1 MAKHNYYY
9 DDYYLLLRQYGN
21 IHTINDYEYDV

>member
-1 MAKHNYYY
+1 MAKHYY